1 MMTMMTMMKGV
12 RAAVAAT
19 TTAVSAVLRRG
30 PARAHEVARLRVLS
44 TPTAMTMSTRA
55 GAGAGVLKAPLAL
68 VQNSRKAAAWGAVAS
83 TAVGVLGWSLF
94 GDSNEGAVQCRQTN
108 APLLCKA
115 AQFNDTQ
122 ALEKLLQQGADVD
135 DRHQLGW
142 TALHVAAVNGNVDA
156 CRVLLEHGASVDLED
171 EYFPNMSR
179 AAIIQ
184 RQRDFSSRL
193 YPHMSTVGMTAL
205 HYAAL
210 VDSAELVELLI
221 HHSADPNI
229 KDHNECTAIEYTDNE
244 HIKRRLRAYM
254 EEHAALKEE
263 RERREAEERAEEAKR
278 RRREFPLEE
287 RLHQYVVGQDGPI
300 MAVAAAVRRRENG
313 WHDEDHPLVFLFL
326 GSSGVGKTELAKRLA
341 QYIHHDE
348 KATSNRSKGFIRLDM
363 TEYQEKHE
371 AAKLI
376 GAPPGYVGHDEGG
389 QLTKM
394 LKSCPN
400 AVVLLDE
407 VEKAHPDVLT
417 VMLQLFDEGRLTDG
431 QGKTIDCKDAIFVM
445 TSNLASDVIAEHAWE
460 LRKRAEELQG
470 SDEHF
475 SLSKQFKEQI
485 IRPILKA
492 HFKRD
497 EFLGRIDEILYFVP
511 FSKSELNQLV
521 LLELK
526 KWQQRAKERH
536 NMELTWDDAVVQRVA
551 EEYDIH
557 YGARSLQHAVDQL
570 IINRLAAAHEQ
581 DKISKGCSVQ
591 LFVTDGDVH
600 LNVTAEQTGGALG
613 WLFGSGKTSKQN
625 TSNTNNND
633 SSSGSRSGADN
644 AADKHMRGSSPSQ
657 DQD

>member
-1 MMTMMTMMKGV
+1 MGV
-12 RAAVAAT
+12 FVYGGLGLRQLSNIEDVAILFIEIASGISLSLFT
-19 TTAVSAVLRRG
+19 NICLTLAKSVIGTAGLFGTLTTAVVLHEQWKT
-30 PARAHEVARLRVLS
+30 AHCKESHSPV
-44 TPTAMTMSTRA
+44 
-55 GAGAGVLKAPLAL
+55 
-68 VQNSRKAAAWGAVAS
+68 
-83 TAVGVLGWSLF
+83 
-94 GDSNEGAVQCRQTN
+94 
-108 APLLCKA
+108 LCKA
-115 AQFNDTQ
+115 AQLNDIQTVD
-122 ALEKLLQQGADVD
+122 KLLQDGTHPD

-142 TALHVAAVNGNVDA
+142 TPLHVAAVNGSVEVCRALLDA
-156 CRVLLEHGASVDLED
+156 GASINLED

-179 AAIIQ
+179 AAIVQ
-184 RQRDFSSRL
+184 RQLQRDFSSRIN
-193 YPHMSTVGMTAL
+193 PVMPTVGMTAL
-205 HYAAL
+205 HYASL
-210 VDSAELVELLI
+210 TDSVALVELLI
-221 HHSADPNI
+221 RFEADPNI
-229 KDHNECTAIEYTDNE
+229 EDQTGCKPIDYTENSR
-244 HIKRRLRAYM
+244 IKRRLETYM
-254 EEHAALKEE
+254 KEHAE
-263 RERREAEERAEEAKR
+263 RKAEQERVEAIKQAEAAKKA
-278 RRREFPLEE
+278 RREFPLEQ
-287 RLHQYVVGQDGPI
+287 RLHQYIVGQDGPI

-348 KATSNRSKGFIRLDM
+348 KKTSNRSKGFIRLDM

-460 LRKRAEELQG
+460 LRRRAEELQQT
-470 SDEHF
+470 DDQF
-475 SLSKQFKEQI
+475 TLSKQFKEQI
-485 IRPILKA
+485 IRPILKG

-521 LLELK
+521 LLELN
-526 KWQQRAKERH
+526 KWRDRAKERH
-536 NMELTWDDAVVQRVA
+536 NIDLTWDQSVVQRVA

-581 DKISKGCSVQ
+581 DKIGSGCSIRLSTIGEDIQ
-591 LFVTDGDVH
+591 LDIKTPISNSTSSSRFS
-600 LNVTAEQTGGALG
+600 
-613 WLFGSGKTSKQN
+613 WLFGSGKEK
-625 TSNTNNND
+625 NTNDNI
-633 SSSGSRSGADN
+633 GALN
-644 AADKHMRGSSPSQ
+644 ETEPPTNV
-657 DQD
+657 